1 MKNLPCKLLDE
12 IVSHLPRD
20 DKESLRN
27 FSLVAG
33 SWTRPSQRRLFETIG
48 PLSAETLWSNL
59 NDGSPNNIK
68 VFSYVRSLS
77 VKIDL
82 SPQQP
87 SDALVRP
94 PHHGSPLFP
103 HLRRMVMHYGSPSA
117 FPQLGMTLASQ
128 NTLEYLSLIF
138 CRISIS
144 KLVTLINNFPNLV
157 RIKLGNLGH
166 EVDNEPISPLAR
178 PLQKLSVS
186 ETETFDDLG
195 IVDQLLELQPRCDE
209 VSISVA
215 TYWAPLLTQRIIDG
229 VQTTV
234 RRLNL
239 KINMKCEQSEDPA
252 MGVLNGTLKFYC
264 RSEQAF
270 DTRELRRALRTQGS
284 LSG

>member
-1 MKNLPCKLLDE
+1 M
-12 IVSHLPRD
+12 R
-20 DKESLRN
+20 
-27 FSLVAG
+27 
-33 SWTRPSQRRLFETIG
+33 
-48 PLSAETLWSNL
+48 
-59 NDGSPNNIK
+59 
-68 VFSYVRSLS
+68 
-77 VKIDL
+77 
-82 SPQQP
+82 
-87 SDALVRP
+87 
-94 PHHGSPLFP
+94 
-103 HLRRMVMHYGSPSA
+103 YGSLLV
-117 FPQLGMTLASQ
+117 FPQLGMALASQ
-128 NTLEYLSLIF
+128 NTLENLSLVF

-239 KINMKCEQSEDPA
+239 KINMKCESRA
-252 MGVLNGTLKFYC
+252 KTLPWKC
-264 RSEQAF
+264 
-270 DTRELRRALRTQGS
+270 
-284 LSG
+284 